1 MSDLFPTRQAVDAG
15 ALIIIGASTGGV
27 RVLCSLFQQ
36 MPPLRACILL
46 VQHMPKFIQD
56 SFANTLQKQTRMRV
70 ALAKDGDE
78 LREGHVFIAQAEL
91 HTQLCRNRK
100 LHVAPG
106 PKVNFVCPS
115 IDVAMMSVI
124 PQPERRIIGVLLTGM
139 GRDGADG
146 MAHMKKCGA
155 TTIAQDES
163 TCAVFGMPREAW
175 RAGAVQQLLPPDRIA
190 SSLAQM
196 AH

>member
-1 MSDLFPTRQAVDAG
+1 MSELLSTRPAAENS

-36 MPPLRACILL
+36 MPSLRASVLL

-56 SFANTLQKQTRMRV
+56 SFAKTLQKQTQMRV
-70 ALAKDGDE
+70 SLAKDGDE
-78 LREGHVFIAQAEL
+78 LREGHVFIAPPEY
-91 HTQLCRNRK
+91 HTRITRNHR
-100 LHVAPG
+100 LHVVAG

-124 PQPERRIIGVLLTGM
+124 PQPSRRLIGVLLTGM

-155 TTIAQDES
+155 TTLAQDES
-163 TCAVFGMPREAW
+163 TCAVFGMPKEAW
-175 RAGAVQQLLPPDRIA
+175 RAGAVQHLLPPERIA
-190 SSLAQM
+190 ISLAQM